1 MSARPGDNAV
11 QAWAATLLSTER
23 EDMEDRGTGGKDT
36 SEENTLGRAPQPKIR
51 EDDTLAQGK
60 DTDQI

>member
-1 MSARPGDNAV
+1 
-11 QAWAATLLSTER
+11 
-23 EDMEDRGTGGKDT
+23 MEDRGTGGKDT